1 MSKIGKQHLVL
12 GENTWLSLTRNI
24 FLVIFSYPFWLAASI
39 ISTIVHAALEPS
51 LAWIGKTF
59 VEQLQNDSDTLG
71 SSLMEYALVF
81 GGLIFGLGVTKFG
94 NQIINKI
101 YESRLIISLQR
112 AYLELRGKERGRE
125 DVSRI
130 LYDCE
135 QAKKGLDILYKDS
148 WKIVSQTV
156 SVVVWQLT
164 LAPNWLPALFL
175 TVIPPLFLVFTFGRL
190 IQGASK
196 EILGLQGKIAN
207 STDRKK
213 ILELFSHQEDFFRH
227 SVRLEFFKSGAE
239 VLMELLTWIG
249 LLFLVMLALVFDI
262 GILPRNI
269 QAGDLALFAVNLN
282 LLAKPLG
289 EIVKVYNKGRESY
302 PAVVRVLQP
311 SDFSSSNAQI

>member
-1 MSKIGKQHLVL
+1 MNKFSKQYLILGGDNWLV
-12 GENTWLSLTRNI
+12 LTRNI
-24 FLVIFSYPFWLAASI
+24 LVVIFRHPFWLAASI
-39 ISTIVHAALEPS
+39 ISTIIHAALEPS
-51 LAWIGKTF
+51 LAWIGKSF
-59 VEQLQNDSDTLG
+59 VEKLQVDGDAIG

-81 GGLIFGLGVTKFG
+81 GGLIVGLGVTKFG
-94 NQIINKI
+94 NQILNKI
-101 YESRLIISLQR
+101 YESRLIIVLQR
-112 AYLELRGKERGRE
+112 AYLELRGKERGAE

-148 WKIVSQTV
+148 WKIVSQTI

-164 LAPNWLPALFL
+164 LAPSWLPALFL

-213 ILELFSHQEDFFRH
+213 SLELFTHQEAFFRH
-227 SVRLEFFKSGAE
+227 SLRLEFFKSGAE

-249 LLFLVMLALVFDI
+249 LLLLVMLALVFDL

-311 SDFSSSNAQI
+311 NDSLSSNAQN

>member
-1 MSKIGKQHLVL
+1 MSKFGNQQLIL
-12 GENTWLSLTRNI
+12 GGNTGLSLTRNI
-24 FLVIFSYPFWLAASI
+24 LLVIFRHPYWLAASI
-39 ISTIVHAALEPS
+39 ISTIIHAALEPS

-59 VEQLQNDSDTLG
+59 VEQLQADGDAVG

-81 GGLIFGLGVTKFG
+81 GGLIVGLGVTKFG
-94 NQIINKI
+94 NQILNKI
-101 YESRLIISLQR
+101 YESRLIIGLQR
-112 AYLELRGKERGRE
+112 AYLELRGKERGGE
-125 DVSRI
+125 DVSRL

-148 WKIVSQTV
+148 WKIVSQTI

-164 LAPNWLPALFL
+164 LAPSWLPALFL

-190 IQGASK
+190 IQGASR
-196 EILGLQGKIAN
+196 EILSLQGKIAN
-207 STDRKK
+207 TTNRKK
-213 ILELFSHQEDFFRH
+213 MLELFNHQEEFFRH
-227 SVRLEFFKSGAE
+227 AVRLEFFKSGAE

-249 LLFLVMLALVFDI
+249 LLLLIMLALIFDL

-311 SDFSSSNAQI
+311 NDSLSPNAQK

>member
-1 MSKIGKQHLVL
+1 MSIFSKRYVFGR
-12 GENTWLSLTRNI
+12 GNNWLNLTKNI
-24 FLVIFSYPFWLAASI
+24 FLVIFSHPFWLAAAI
-39 ISTIVHAALEPS
+39 ISTIIHAALEPS

-59 VEQLQNDSDTLG
+59 VEKLQADGDAIA
-71 SSLMEYALVF
+71 SSLWEYALVF
-81 GGLIFGLGVTKFG
+81 GGLIVGLGVTKFG
-94 NQIINKI
+94 NQIINKV
-101 YESRLIISLQR
+101 YESRLIICLQR
-112 AYLELRGKERGRE
+112 AYLQLRGQENGAE

-135 QAKKGLDILYKDS
+135 EAKRGLDILYKDS
-148 WKIVSQTV
+148 WKIVSQTI

-196 EILGLQGKIAN
+196 EILGLQGKIAK
-207 STDRKK
+207 STHREKL
-213 ILELFSHQEDFFRH
+213 LELFNHQEEFFQQ
-227 SVRLEFFKSGAE
+227 SLRLEVFKSGAE

-249 LLFLVMLALVFDI
+249 LLFLVMLALIFDV

-289 EIVKVYNKGRESY
+289 EIVKVYNKGRQSY
-302 PAVVRVLQP
+302 PAVLRVLQP
-311 SDFSSSNAQI
+311 ENHSSVNA

>member
-1 MSKIGKQHLVL
+1 MNKFSKQYLILGGDNWLV
-12 GENTWLSLTRNI
+12 LTRNI
-24 FLVIFSYPFWLAASI
+24 LVVIFRHPFWLAASI
-39 ISTIVHAALEPS
+39 ISTIIHAALEPS
-51 LAWIGKTF
+51 LAWIGKSF
-59 VEQLQNDSDTLG
+59 VEKLQVDGDAIG

-81 GGLIFGLGVTKFG
+81 GGLIVGLGVTKFG
-94 NQIINKI
+94 NQILNKI
-101 YESRLIISLQR
+101 YESRLIIVLQR
-112 AYLELRGKERGRE
+112 AYLELRGKERGAE

-148 WKIVSQTV
+148 WKIVSQTI

-164 LAPNWLPALFL
+164 LAPSWLPALFL

-190 IQGASK
+190 IQVASK

-213 ILELFSHQEDFFRH
+213 SLELFTHQEAFFRH
-227 SVRLEFFKSGAE
+227 SLRLEFFKSGAE

-249 LLFLVMLALVFDI
+249 LLLLVMLALVFDL

-311 SDFSSSNAQI
+311 NDSLSSNAQN